1 MNIKIAN
8 VKQSFIDLFNDI
20 SETLERLSVVN
31 KSSDILEMINFITVN
46 LSELKTMLKDFIT
59 NTFDTK
65 SLVENQI
72 SLQRFIAIYAMN
84 VKIIEKISAKKK
96 TKSDEK

>member
-1 MNIKIAN
+1 MNIKITN
-8 VKQSFIDLFNDI
+8 VKQSFIDLYNDI

-31 KSSDILEMINFITVN
+31 KSSDNLEEINFIIVN
-46 LSELKTMLKDFIT
+46 LSELKTMLKDNIT
-59 NTFDTK
+59 NTFNTK

-84 VKIIEKISAKKK
+84 VKIIEKISSRRAKDDKK
-96 TKSDEK
+96 